1 MKPLSQ
7 FAIAVVLGGT
17 ALGAIAAD
25 SVPAGSATCSVID
38 RSNAVALL
46 ACPGGLSHEDLRQA
60 GTAACHPIVQ
70 CHAWVWTDRS
80 KIPGKAPE
88 NEADIPES
96 ARAHAVAIWVNESQG
111 LVTLRRKSR

>member
-1 MKPLSQ
+1 MKALTAI
-7 FAIAVVLGGT
+7 AIAVALGGIT
-17 ALGAIAAD
+17 HSSYGVE

-38 RSNAVALL
+38 RSKAVALL
-46 ACPGGLSHEDLRQA
+46 ACPAGLSNEALREA
-60 GTAACHPIVQ
+60 GTAACQPIAQ

-80 KIPGKAPE
+80 RVPGKAPE
-88 NEADIPES
+88 KDADIPES